1 MTDHPGQ
8 LTKEQA
14 LAARADG
21 YITKVKL
28 LSASDLPGHTN
39 QLQLQVHEGIISRL
53 LDYRENFSGV
63 SRESQ

>member
-21 YITKVKL
+21 YITESEATVCFR
-28 LSASDLPGHTN
+28 PTGHTN
-39 QLQLQVHEGIISRL
+39 QLQLQVHEGIIS
-53 LDYRENFSGV
+53 
-63 SRESQ
+63 